1 MTMTPEEIVRHW
13 RQAKKQDAK
22 ELQLLAEINAADK
35 DTIRKVLE
43 NAGEPLPKQRSKLR
57 GEELKKAIEELY
69 DQRLSVAEFARQ
81 VGCTNTTVAAWRKE
95 KGLPRNAE
103 PGWQKQKSPEAQT
116 APVLP
121 AIYGQM
127 EALLAALPED
137 ASCTVRRKAGDLLAG
152 MFGEYLIERL
162 RLRGHEDVEDAP

>member
-13 RQAKKQDAK
+13 QQAKRQNAN
-22 ELQLLAEINAADK
+22 ELQLLAELNSTDK

-69 DQRLSVAEFARQ
+69 DQRLSDAEIARR

-103 PGWQKQKSPEAQT
+103 PGWQKQKSPAAVP
-116 APVLP
+116 APAPPDV
-121 AIYGQM
+121 YGQV
-127 EALLAALPED
+127 ETLLAALPEGC
-137 ASCTVRRKAGDLLAG
+137 SRMVRSQARDLCSVLLS
-152 MFGEYLIERL
+152 EYLEERL
-162 RLRGHEDVEDAP
+162 KLKEETA

>member
-1 MTMTPEEIVRHW
+1 MTMTQKEIVRHW

-22 ELQLLAEINAADK
+22 ELQLLAEINASDK

-69 DQRLSVAEFARQ
+69 DQRLSDAEIARQ
-81 VGCTNTTVAAWRKE
+81 VGCTNTTVAAWRRE

-103 PGWQKQKSPEAQT
+103 PA
-116 APVLP
+116 LP

-137 ASCTVRRKAGDLLAG
+137 ASCTVRRKAGDLLAD

-162 RLRGHEDVEDAP
+162 RLRGHEAVEDAP

>member
-13 RQAKKQDAK
+13 KQTKRQDAN
-22 ELQLLAEINAADK
+22 ELQLLAELNSTDK
-35 DTIRKVLE
+35 DTIRKVLK

-69 DQRLSVAEFARQ
+69 AQRLSDAEIARR
-81 VGCTNTTVAAWRKE
+81 VGCTNTTVATWRKE

-103 PGWQKQKSPEAQT
+103 PGWTTQEPPEAQT
-116 APVLP
+116 APALP

-127 EALLAALPED
+127 ETLLATLPEGC
-137 ASCTVRRKAGDLLAG
+137 SRMVRSQARDLCSVLLS
-152 MFGEYLIERL
+152 EYLEGRL
-162 RLRGHEDVEDAP
+162 KLKEETA

>member
-13 RQAKKQDAK
+13 QQAKRQNAN
-22 ELQLLAEINAADK
+22 ELQLLAELNSTDK

-69 DQRLSVAEFARQ
+69 DQRLSDAEIARR
-81 VGCTNTTVAAWRKE
+81 VGCTNTTVATWRKE

-103 PGWQKQKSPEAQT
+103 PGWQKQKSPAAGP
-116 APVLP
+116 APAPPDV
-121 AIYGQM
+121 YGQV
-127 EALLAALPED
+127 ETLLAALPEGC
-137 ASCTVRRKAGDLLAG
+137 SRMVRSQARDLCSVLLS
-152 MFGEYLIERL
+152 EYLEERL
-162 RLRGHEDVEDAP
+162 KLKEETA

>member
-13 RQAKKQDAK
+13 QQAKRQNAN
-22 ELQLLAEINAADK
+22 ELQLLAELNSTDK

-69 DQRLSVAEFARQ
+69 DQRLSDAEIARR
-81 VGCTNTTVAAWRKE
+81 VGCTNTTVATWRKE

-103 PGWQKQKSPEAQT
+103 PGWQKQKSPAAVP
-116 APVLP
+116 APAPPDV
-121 AIYGQM
+121 YGQV
-127 EALLAALPED
+127 ETLLAALPEGC
-137 ASCTVRRKAGDLLAG
+137 SRMVRSQARDLCSVLLS
-152 MFGEYLIERL
+152 EYLEERL
-162 RLRGHEDVEDAP
+162 KLKEETA

>member
-13 RQAKKQDAK
+13 RQAKMQNAN
-22 ELQLLAEINAADK
+22 ELQLLAELNSTDK

-43 NAGEPLPKQRSKLR
+43 NAGEPLPKQCSKLR

-69 DQRLSVAEFARQ
+69 DQRLSDAEIAQQ
-81 VGCTNTTVAAWRKE
+81 VGCTNTTVAAWRKK

-103 PGWQKQKSPEAQT
+103 PGWQKQKSPAAVP
-116 APVLP
+116 APAPP

-137 ASCTVRRKAGDLLAG
+137 ASCTVRRKAGDLLAD

-162 RLRGHEDVEDAP
+162 RLQGHEAVEVAP

>member
-13 RQAKKQDAK
+13 QQAKRQNAN
-22 ELQLLAEINAADK
+22 ELQLLAELNSTDK

-69 DQRLSVAEFARQ
+69 AQRLSDAEIARQ
-81 VGCTNTTVAAWRKE
+81 VGCTNTTVAAWWKE

-103 PGWQKQKSPEAQT
+103 PGWQKQKSPAAVP
-116 APVLP
+116 APAPPDV
-121 AIYGQM
+121 YGQV
-127 EALLAALPED
+127 ETLLAALPEGC
-137 ASCTVRRKAGDLLAG
+137 SRMVRSQARDLCSVLLSE
-152 MFGEYLIERL
+152 FLEERL
-162 RLRGHEDVEDAP
+162 KLKEETA

>member
-13 RQAKKQDAK
+13 QQAKRQDAN
-22 ELQLLAEINAADK
+22 ELQLLAELNSTDK

-69 DQRLSVAEFARQ
+69 DQRLSDAEIARR

-103 PGWQKQKSPEAQT
+103 PGWPKQKSPAAVP
-116 APVLP
+116 APAPPDV
-121 AIYGQM
+121 YGQV
-127 EALLAALPED
+127 ETLLAALPEGC
-137 ASCTVRRKAGDLLAG
+137 SRMVRSQARDLCSALLS
-152 MFGEYLIERL
+152 EYLEERL
-162 RLRGHEDVEDAP
+162 KLKEETA

>member
-13 RQAKKQDAK
+13 QQAKRQNAN
-22 ELQLLAEINAADK
+22 ELQLLAELNSTDK

-69 DQRLSVAEFARQ
+69 DQRLSDAEIARQ
-81 VGCTNTTVAAWRKE
+81 VGCINTTVAAWRKE

-103 PGWQKQKSPEAQT
+103 PGWQKQKSPAAVP
-116 APVLP
+116 APAPPDV
-121 AIYGQM
+121 YGQV
-127 EALLAALPED
+127 ETLLAALPEGC
-137 ASCTVRRKAGDLLAG
+137 SRMVRSQARDLCSVLLS
-152 MFGEYLIERL
+152 EYLEERL
-162 RLRGHEDVEDAP
+162 KLKEETA

>member
-13 RQAKKQDAK
+13 QQAKRQDAN
-22 ELQLLAEINAADK
+22 ELQLLAELNSTDK

-43 NAGEPLPKQRSKLR
+43 NAGEPLPKQSSKLR

-69 DQRLSVAEFARQ
+69 AQRLSDSEIARQ

-103 PGWQKQKSPEAQT
+103 PGWPKQKSPAAVP
-116 APVLP
+116 APAPPDV
-121 AIYGQM
+121 YGQV
-127 EALLAALPED
+127 ETLLAALPEGC
-137 ASCTVRRKAGDLLAG
+137 SRMVRSQARDLCSALLS
-152 MFGEYLIERL
+152 EYLEERL
-162 RLRGHEDVEDAP
+162 KLKEETA